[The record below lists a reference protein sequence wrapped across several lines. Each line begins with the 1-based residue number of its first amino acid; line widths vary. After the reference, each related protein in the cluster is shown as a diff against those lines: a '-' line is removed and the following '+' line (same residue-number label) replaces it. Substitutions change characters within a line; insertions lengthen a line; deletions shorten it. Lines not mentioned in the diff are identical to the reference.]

1 MRCRLLRYEVVWLPT
16 FLCRRPPTPRGW
28 VGVVGGGLGV
38 DRIVDA
44 SHLAAVSPLSPCV
57 PFLPPCGGWV
67 GGCGGCCLCR
77 PISTSQLEAVTGLP
91 LLAYQPSSLLGA
103 YQDTEVSCGDL
114 ILKMVSRLDAFS
126 GYPSRT

>member
-1 MRCRLLRYEVVWLPT
+1 MRCRLLRYEVVWCGCPAFVT
-16 FLCRRPPTPRGW
+16 AHPGVGGW
-28 VGVVGGGLGV
+28 WLGGGLGV

-44 SHLAAVSPLSPCV
+44 SLLLSP
-57 PFLPPCGGWV
+57 PPGV
-67 GGCGGCCLCR
+67 GGCCLCR

>member
-1 MRCRLLRYEVVWLPT
+1 MLSRVVDSVVW
-16 FLCRRPPTPRGW
+16 CGRPPLLPPPIRVW
-28 VGVVGGGLGV
+28 LGGGLGV

-44 SHLAAVSPLSPCV
+44 SRLTALFPMFPFV
-57 PFLPPCGGWV
+57 PFLPSLWRA